1 MSIDKS
7 LKIGNRLVRARSVLS
22 RAERIATLRDSDRW
36 EEGRSVFGL
45 PKVRVRRAKRRVKAP
60 KAEVAEAVEGAEAAV
75 PAEGEKAAAPES
87 REKQKK

>member
-7 LKIGNRLVRARSVLS
+7 LKLGNRLVRARSVLS

-36 EEGRSVFGL
+36 EEGRSIFGL
-45 PKVRVRRAKRRVKAP
+45 PKVRVRRAKRRVKTP
-60 KAEVAEAVEGAEAAV
+60 KAEVAEAAV

-87 REKQKK
+87 RATKKK